1 MTTSINIS
9 SRLEEW
15 ATLAGYT
22 LTPGSSTADGRA
34 MFWSAGGEVRYFI
47 GSSDN
52 GWLVMTD
59 SDRLGPEHFKLAVDS
74 MTTME
79 KYLFGKF
86 GAFIRSKRNLPRIE
100 IPIAKEDVA
109 TGFSIGY
116 RPYED
121 RERMTLVGPSGSTL
135 AFSSADLLYGTMELV
150 GLSIYLTATID
161 DITAAFLSPDGGPL
175 FSLRDPG

>member
-9 SRLEEW
+9 RRLDEW

-22 LTPGSSTADGRA
+22 LTPGASTADGRA

-47 GSSDN
+47 GASDN
-52 GWLVMTD
+52 GWFVLTD
-59 SDRLGPEHFKLAVDS
+59 SDRLGPEHFKLAADS
-74 MTTME
+74 MITME

-86 GAFIRSKRNLPRIE
+86 GAFIRNKRNLPRIE

-109 TGFSIGY
+109 TGFSIDY

-121 RERMTLVGPSGSTL
+121 GQRTALVGPNGSIL

-150 GLSIYLTATID
+150 GLSIYLTASID
-161 DITAAFLSPDGGPL
+161 DITAAFLSPDGRPL
-175 FSLRDPG
+175 FSLR